1 MLCILVFACETERD
15 LVSVIRGLTRAAD
28 GCRIITDV
36 EPRADAMRA
45 VCEMHG
51 CPNEVKSTVLPLPSF
66 TLYLL
71 SSILKKMN
79 RVTAPKINSTFIL
92 EQQQQERHQNTDL
105 QKRIDSMMVIL
116 LRLMQHEHSQLE
128 LLD

>member
-36 EPRADAMRA
+36 EPRADAMRE

-71 SSILKKMN
+71 SSILKKTN

-92 EQQQQERHQNTDL
+92 EQQQQPEHGSAEEDR
-105 QKRIDSMMVIL
+105 
-116 LRLMQHEHSQLE
+116 QHDGDFAAANAARTFSAGAS
-128 LLD
+128 

>member
-1 MLCILVFACETERD
+1 MLCILVFACDRERD
-15 LVSVIRGLTRAAD
+15 LVSVIRGLTREAD

-45 VCEMHG
+45 VCKMHG
-51 CPNEVKSTVLPLPSF
+51 CPNEVKSTLLPLPSF

-71 SSILKKMN
+71 SSILKKTN

-92 EQQQQERHQNTDL
+92 EQQQPELHQNTDL
-105 QKRIDSMMVIL
+105 QKRIDSKMVIL
-116 LRLMQHEHSQLE
+116 LRLMQQEHSQLE